1 MTLAAHS
8 ILLLQAEV
16 VGKSVG
22 DGIMR
27 LILMVLIGAGVLAAI
42 IAFFWFVRK
51 VDKKINK

>member
-1 MTLAAHS
+1 MTGTVSS
-8 ILLLQAEV
+8 ILLFQAEV

-27 LILMVLIGAGVLAAI
+27 LILMVLTGAGVIAAI
-42 IAFFWFVRK
+42 IAFLWFVRK